1 MWALWKT
8 FYLNIYEK
16 EIDTNFSNYIQCII
30 KLLVIL
36 ILFQGVYH
44 LYLKEQELRLFFQ
57 LQGDLSHRGSW
68 IMPKSD
74 IVKFLV
80 LNFVFWTAQIKKKL
94 NNSWLFIEKCY
105 TLSNNS
111 FTILIAFPLIFMMS
125 FYLNID

>member
-44 LYLKEQELRLFFQ
+44 LYLKEQELHLFFQ
-57 LQGDLSHRGSW
+57 LQGDLFHRGS
-68 IMPKSD
+68 
-74 IVKFLV
+74 
-80 LNFVFWTAQIKKKL
+80 
-94 NNSWLFIEKCY
+94 
-105 TLSNNS
+105 
-111 FTILIAFPLIFMMS
+111 
-125 FYLNID
+125 